1 MCGIAGYWTPGTID
15 KEAINT
21 MLNTIVHRGPDDSGV
36 WQGGRGSVVLG
47 QRRLAII
54 DLSPGGHQP
63 MLADDGKTVIT
74 FNGEIYNYLE
84 LKQELESKGVRF
96 RSQSD
101 TEVLLKGYEVWGVN
115 VLDKLVGMFA
125 FVLWDER
132 RQQLFCARDRAGE
145 KPLYYAQGERGFAFA
160 SELQALAVLPWV
172 DTTLDRE
179 AVALYL
185 NHSYIPAPHSIYKGV
200 RKLPPAHAMTID
212 AKGMKTWRYWDP
224 VAFVSQGVVDISE
237 GEALEQLEALLRGS
251 VKGQMIADVP
261 LGAFLSG
268 GIDSST
274 VVSMMQELSD
284 RPVKTFTIGFA
295 EARFNEAEHARAV
308 AEYLGTEHTCEYLT
322 EQDSLNLILQLPGM
336 YGEPF
341 ADASALPTH
350 LVSRVARKH
359 VTVSL
364 SGDGGDEAFGGYTRH
379 GGLEGYAPLLNTLS
393 PFAHVLKPVVKLMP
407 SRISRLEPYLGKP
420 LQVFYRSSFGT
431 FKDHEVRSLTGLQP
445 YNFEFERAWNVPNLS
460 VRRRAMLSD
469 MLSYM
474 PEAVLVKVDRAA
486 MATSLETRAP
496 LLDHRILEWSL
507 RLPEKLV
514 QDKYILKQ
522 LAFKRMP
529 KSLLERPK
537 QGFGVP
543 LAEWFRKD
551 LRSLLVDSLQPKR
564 LQSLGL
570 ENTTFVESLVREH
583 ISGNQDNSA
592 RLWPLLALSLWQDEQ
607 RSRTAESKVRL
618 G

>member
-1 MCGIAGYWTPGTID
+1 
-15 KEAINT
+15 
-21 MLNTIVHRGPDDSGV
+21 
-36 WQGGRGSVVLG
+36 
-47 QRRLAII
+47 
-54 DLSPGGHQP
+54 
-63 MLADDGKTVIT
+63 
-74 FNGEIYNYLE
+74 
-84 LKQELESKGVRF
+84 
-96 RSQSD
+96 
-101 TEVLLKGYEVWGVN
+101 
-115 VLDKLVGMFA
+115 
-125 FVLWDER
+125 
-132 RQQLFCARDRAGE
+132 
-145 KPLYYAQGERGFAFA
+145 
-160 SELQALAVLPWV
+160 
-172 DTTLDRE
+172 
-179 AVALYL
+179 
-185 NHSYIPAPHSIYKGV
+185 
-200 RKLPPAHAMTID
+200 
-212 AKGMKTWRYWDP
+212 
-224 VAFVSQGVVDISE
+224 
-237 GEALEQLEALLRGS
+237 
-251 VKGQMIADVP
+251 
-261 LGAFLSG
+261 
-268 GIDSST
+268 
-274 VVSMMQELSD
+274 
-284 RPVKTFTIGFA
+284 
-295 EARFNEAEHARAV
+295 
-308 AEYLGTEHTCEYLT
+308 
-322 EQDSLNLILQLPGM
+322 
-336 YGEPF
+336 
-341 ADASALPTH
+341 
-350 LVSRVARKH
+350 
-359 VTVSL
+359 
-364 SGDGGDEAFGGYTRH
+364 
-379 GGLEGYAPLLNTLS
+379 
-393 PFAHVLKPVVKLMP
+393 MP

-486 MATSLETRAP
+486 MATSRETRAP

-522 LAFKRMP
+522 LAFKRLP

-570 ENTTFVESLVREH
+570 ENTAFVESLVREH

-607 RSRTAESKVRL
+607 RSRTTESKVRI